1 MKNSKILEAF
11 GDPIGSYA
19 GDAPTGAPMEMLDA
33 GDCCSSCSMMPTDVE
48 GGGCGCEASEGKSCS
63 ECGMAE
69 GDCTCQQSQ
78 QSDVCPNCGMM
89 SMEPGMPCE
98 CMMSEGKKKAKGPQ
112 KRQPLKF

>member
-19 GDAPTGAPMEMLDA
+19 GDAPVGVLNA
-33 GDCCSSCSMMPTDVE
+33 GSCCQSCGMMPTDAE
-48 GGGCGCEASEGKSCS
+48 GGSCGCAATEGAGCS

-69 GDCTCQQSQ
+69 GDCMCQQSQ
-78 QSDVCPNCGMM
+78 QSDTCPNCGMM

-98 CMMSEGKKKAKGPQ
+98 CMMSEGKKKAKGLQ
-112 KRQPLKF
+112 RRQPLKF